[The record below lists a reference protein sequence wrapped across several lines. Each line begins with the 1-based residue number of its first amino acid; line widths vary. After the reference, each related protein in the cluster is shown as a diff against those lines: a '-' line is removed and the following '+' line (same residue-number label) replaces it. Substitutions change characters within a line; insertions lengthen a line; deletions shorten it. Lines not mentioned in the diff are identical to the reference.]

1 MKYKKILTWACTA
14 ALFLTGCTTD
24 TASNGRWM
32 EDSNAVRIQ
41 ASAGS
46 TLTRSN
52 PIDESKQ
59 TGFNDGD
66 KISVRNRNITV
77 NYTLNGEIWQPVD
90 NDKYL
95 VWDKNDLKFEAYYP
109 CDGKNTF
116 SVGYIKQDQS
126 NEEALAQSDYMR
138 ITSNNLTEVPSD
150 KHLRLQLQRQTAR
163 LIFKIQK
170 FNDEFSERVKVTDL
184 KIYSQENTNG
194 NSAWEVIR
202 PYQQNGDGGVN
213 TTYTALVIPGVI
225 YAELNTSEN
234 SYNSEGEPQAL
245 NLETGELEAGKSYT
259 YNLIV
264 GKNKVTVGGVTVA
277 EWKTGNTL
285 QGGVA
290 EEEDLTPYVTMSAAS
305 KQTFKMTC
313 TGSYTLPDL
322 EYSVNNGTW
331 QKVVANQGVDFG
343 GDLGSLRLRGIC
355 PNGTATDYKNYSTIT
370 FSDPSVEVECSGDI
384 RTLIDYTA
392 YDAVATENS
401 SFISLFN
408 GCSVLT
414 SAPKLHA
421 TALKESCYR
430 QMFEGCTSLEQ
441 APDLP
446 ATELQDLCYHSMFK
460 GCIAL
465 TQAPVLQATAL
476 KEQCYRQ
483 MFEGCTSL
491 TQAPVLPAR
500 ELQNYCYFSMFS
512 GCTALTQA
520 PVLPATELK
529 NYCYY
534 SMFSGCT
541 SLAQAPML
549 SAKELGWYCY
559 SNMFKGCTSLVKAP
573 ALPATTLQPSCY
585 SYMFANCEKLTEAP
599 VLKAMKMESNS
610 YKNMFEG
617 CKSLVN
623 APDLPA
629 TTLNINCYQSM
640 FSGCTSLKK
649 APELRAKKFEER
661 CYCWMFQ
668 DCKNLESV
676 TMLTNEYGSS
686 PLVSW
691 LKGAGTEAKNRRT
704 LKVYSKEIYNKIV
717 KTYDPQM
724 PDIWKIG
731 ANCKVLDKD
740 GVEITTTE

>member
-52 PIDESKQ
+52 PIDESKL
-59 TGFNDGD
+59 TGFNRGD
-66 KISVRNRNITV
+66 KISVSNRNITV
-77 NYTLNGEIWQPVD
+77 NYTFDGEKLWVPE

-95 VWDKNDLKFEAYYP
+95 VWDEKDLKFEAYYP

-116 SVGYIKQDQS
+116 NVGYIKQNQRTP
-126 NEEALAQSDYMR
+126 EALAQSDYMN
-138 ITSNNLTEVPSD
+138 ITYNVPEVPSD
-150 KHLRLQLQRQTAR
+150 KHLTLKLERKTAR
-163 LIFKIQK
+163 LIFNIQK
-170 FNDEFSERVKVTDL
+170 FNDEFSTEAKVTEL
-184 KIYSQENTNG
+184 KIYSQENTNEETTDDWG
-194 NSAWEVIR
+194 PIT
-202 PYQQNGDGGVN
+202 PYQIGDGGVG

-225 YAELNTSEN
+225 YAKLNTSETH
-234 SYNSEGEPQAL
+234 SYLPDEEPEAL
-245 NLETGELEAGKSYT
+245 ELETGKLEAGKSYT

-277 EWKTGNTL
+277 EWTPGTPL
-285 QGGVA
+285 PEGVA
-290 EEEDLTPYVTMSAAS
+290 EEDLTPYVTMTATSN
-305 KQTFKMTC
+305 QTFVMKC
-313 TGSYTLPDL
+313 TENYTLPNL

-331 QKVVANQGVDFG
+331 QKVVADKGVEFG
-343 GDLGSLRLRGIC
+343 DNLGSLRLRGKC
-355 PNGTATDYKNYSTIT
+355 PNGTAMNYNNYSTIT
-370 FSDPSVEVECSGDI
+370 FKDPSVKVECSGDI

-460 GCIAL
+460 GCKAL

-476 KEQCYRQ
+476 KKQCYRQ

-491 TQAPVLPAR
+491 TQAPVLPAT
-500 ELQNYCYFSMFS
+500 ELQETCYFSMFK

-520 PVLPATELK
+520 PNLSAIKLK
-529 NYCYY
+529 DHCYQ
-534 SMFSGCT
+534 SMFEGCT
-541 SLAQAPML
+541 ALTQAPML
-549 SAKELGWYCY
+549 SAKELGSYCY
-559 SNMFKGCTSLVKAP
+559 NNMFKGCTSLKKAP
-573 ALPATTLQPSCY
+573 ELPATTLQTSCY
-585 SYMFANCEKLTEAP
+585 SYMFANCEKLIETP
-599 VLKAMKMESNS
+599 VLNAIEMANNS
-610 YKNMFEG
+610 YQSMFAG
-617 CKSLVN
+617 CTSLVN
-623 APDLPA
+623 APALPA
-629 TTLNINCYQSM
+629 TTLNKYCYQKM

-649 APELRAKKFEER
+649 APELGAKKLTDWCYQLMFEN
-661 CYCWMFQ
+661 CT
-668 DCKNLESV
+668 NLESV
-676 TMLTNEYGSS
+676 TMLATEYGYN
-686 PLVSW
+686 PLSGW
-691 LKGAGTEAKNRRT
+691 LNGAGTKAKNRT
-704 LKVYSKEIYNKIV
+704 LKVSSKDFYTSKIAGNN
-717 KTYDPQM
+717 
-724 PDIWKIG
+724 PDEWKIG
-731 ANCKVLDKD
+731 ANNFKVFDQNNN
-740 GVEITTTE
+740 EIK